1 MQQQNLGQ
9 MQSQQPVMM
18 TPPNVITTKDLLYLK
33 DIMSWLLDAM
43 KKCAHFSKEC
53 TNPQIKQMID
63 RAGEMHQ
70 RHYNLILKHCQ
81 NNNMQFQQGQFQQ
94 GQPQQ

>member
-1 MQQQNLGQ
+1 MQQQEMGQ
-9 MQSQQPVMM
+9 MQQQQPVMM
-18 TPPNVITTKDLLYLK
+18 TPPTVITKKDLLYLK

-43 KKCAHFSKEC
+43 KKCAHFSREC
-53 TNPQIKQMID
+53 TNPQVKQAID

-81 NNNMQFQQGQFQQ
+81 TNNMQFQQGQ
-94 GQPQQ
+94 GQTQ